1 MQVNQEYSPVTIT
14 LDTWTEMD
22 MLWNILEETYPNYDG
37 DKRRF
42 LIDIVNALSEKDNE
56 PT

>member
-37 DKRRF
+37 DKRHF

>member
-1 MQVNQEYSPVTIT
+1 MQVIQEYSPVTIT
-14 LDTWTEMD
+14 LENRKEFYA
-22 MLWNILEETYPNYDG
+22 LWDILEETYPKYDG

-42 LIDIVNALSEKDNE
+42 LIEMVNAFSEKDNE

>member
-1 MQVNQEYSPVTIT
+1 VKVKQEYSPVTIT
-14 LDTWTEMD
+14 LENRKELDT
-22 MLWNILEETYPNYDG
+22 LWDILEETYPKYDG
-37 DKRRF
+37 DKRRL